1 MFKFM
6 FRPAT
11 VSASVHVRAW
21 PGVSTAA
28 TPLPVAGPSAKNKY
42 WQEMFDMDNEGQQHN
57 AGLPPAPDSSNDAD
71 NDASH

>member
-11 VSASVHVRAW
+11 VSASVHVRAG

-28 TPLPVAGPSAKNKY
+28 M
-42 WQEMFDMDNEGQQHN
+42 Q
-57 AGLPPAPDSSNDAD
+57 
-71 NDASH
+71 